1 MKRRI
6 IRKRTR
12 GGEYG
17 DNENIER
24 RRISREEVDGKM
36 KKSGEYQENKWRIIW
51 RGGQEKENIF

>member
-36 KKSGEYQENKWRIIW
+36 KKS
-51 RGGQEKENIF
+51 